1 MNHVRVIWL
10 RILTFSKDLRLNYF
24 SFLFNKVRLNMSCS
38 AGFDL
43 LSNHLDGIQ
52 IKLSLCTIEIV
63 MRAVPSQSVRV
74 RVTP

>member
-43 LSNHLDGIQ
+43 QSNHLDGIQ